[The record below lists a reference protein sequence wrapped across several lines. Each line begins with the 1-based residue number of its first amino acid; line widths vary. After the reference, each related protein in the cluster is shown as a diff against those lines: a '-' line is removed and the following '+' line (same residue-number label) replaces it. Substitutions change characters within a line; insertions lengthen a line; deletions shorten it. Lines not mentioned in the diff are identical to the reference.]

1 MPYVLNDETLAYGQP
16 FTVGDVQY
24 SGVELGLW
32 SRSDLEALGLTW
44 VEPEPVVET
53 AADRLQA
60 LADLRWQK
68 SLTFTYDGVPNAPA
82 DSALSAV
89 TGFVVAAQIVAPTGP
104 TTWKLAAGEFR
115 SWTFEQVVAYGI
127 AIRGHIQA
135 CFDREEALTALI
147 VAAADPASIDIST
160 GWPS

>member
-1 MPYVLNDETLAYGQP
+1 MTLQLENEPLVDGRDVVIDGFVYSFETLLNMSPSERA
-16 FTVGDVQY
+16 
-24 SGVELGLW
+24 
-32 SRSDLEALGLTW
+32 ALGVTW
-44 VEPEPVVET
+44 VEPVSVVPNV
-53 AADRLQA
+53 ADRLQA

-68 SLTFTYDGVPNAPA
+68 SLTFTYDGVPSAPA

-127 AIRGHIQA
+127 AIRGHIQS

-147 VAAADPASIDIST
+147 VAAEDPASIDITT